1 VSPATG
7 RGRMLVWGWMPQWY
21 VWSGLMPATRDMET
35 YNQIWPTPVRRY
47 FRDRMMAD
55 LRSNPPDY
63 IIDAVAPGSFGFIDS
78 EKDGLESFPEL
89 AAFVANH
96 YLLLSSASSGL
107 SRRPRVFARNDVAA
121 FIDRRYAIPSRVY
134 ASSELEADTVSASAS
149 HVADG
154 LVFESCSDAW
164 LLPDGKLGEI
174 TMELARAE
182 AIGAIEIVN
191 TRGGPWRNR
200 AGKTASVLAY
210 EGGNL
215 VFDKEVRLL
224 RFPYW
229 TEVVVPD
236 TISSIDS
243 VVVRVESYAGVG
255 GGLSE
260 IRLRKR

>member
-21 VWSGLMPATRDMET
+21 VWSGLMPATRDILV
-35 YNQIWPTPVRRY
+35 YGQIWPTPARPY

-55 LRSNPPDY
+55 LRDNPPDY
-63 IIDAVAPGSFGFIDS
+63 IIDAVAPGSFGFIDP
-78 EKDGLESFPEL
+78 EKDGLATFPEL
-89 AAFVANH
+89 AVFAAKDYV
-96 YLLLSSASSGL
+96 LLSAASLRASC
-107 SRRPRVFARNDVAA
+107 PRVYARKDLAA
-121 FIDRRYAIPSRVY
+121 FIESRYAVPPRVH
-134 ASSELEADTVSASAS
+134 ASSSLQAGTSTASAS
-149 HVADG
+149 HVADD
-154 LVFESCSDAW
+154 LEFESCPDAW

-174 TMELARAE
+174 TMELADAQP
-182 AIGAIEIVN
+182 IDAIEILN
-191 TRGGPWRNR
+191 TRGGWRGNR

-215 VFDKEVRLL
+215 VFDKKVRLL

-229 TEVVVPD
+229 SEIVVPD

-243 VVVRVESYAGVG
+243 VVVRMESYAGVG
-255 GGLSE
+255 GGLNE